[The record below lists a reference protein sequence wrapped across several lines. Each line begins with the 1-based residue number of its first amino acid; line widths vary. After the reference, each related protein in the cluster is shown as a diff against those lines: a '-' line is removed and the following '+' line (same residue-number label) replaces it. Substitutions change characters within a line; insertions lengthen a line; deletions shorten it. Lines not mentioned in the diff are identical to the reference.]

1 MNSISKKVLVGYLL
15 VLLVTIIASV
25 TLFGAASV
33 VNHRTD
39 EFIGQTLPQLSD
51 VQEVQ
56 QSLDTIQIAAYGL
69 YGTMIDVADFDKVIK
84 KNQETLNQ
92 RLTRSNI
99 TSSDNSQVV
108 GSQSKKLFTI
118 MAKLQQIMAAEEVDW
133 DAAREILAEVD
144 SQSKK
149 ISSTLLKI
157 KESISHDANMSS
169 KVIRAEISD
178 IQWLVVILLISI
190 IIVAIIAYALT
201 HKKVTRPIRE
211 LATELDVV
219 AKNYDLTVVVA
230 EQSKDEIGVAAQSV
244 NRLLSTFKDGIND
257 VRNIANNI
265 NLLVCELGQSSQT
278 ADEQVAL
285 LNEKIESLLNE
296 MLQLEQQITQG
307 FHQSN
312 SASEKAKQG
321 AEEVKEGADQVS
333 KTSTGI
339 AALAQDI
346 EASSEMLLELRK
358 SGDKVSTVVGTI
370 AEIADQTNLLALN
383 AAIEAARAGE
393 SGRGFA
399 VVADEV
405 RTLATRTHQ
414 STIEINAMLAT
425 IVSSISQVVSSMEK
439 NQIQANQAVE
449 LSQKTV
455 GSLSL
460 IQSTILALSNES
472 SEAAQQAESSHH
484 QVVTMRSWLD
494 QFKTV
499 GDAVCQGSME
509 TRETSLKMTE
519 LAASF
524 NQSVEKFRTK

>member
-1 MNSISKKVLVGYLL
+1 MNSISKKVLMGYLL
-15 VLLVTIIASV
+15 VLLVAIIASV

-33 VNHRTD
+33 VNQRTD
-39 EFIGQTLPQLSD
+39 QFIGQTLPQLNNI
-51 VQEVQ
+51 QEVQ

-69 YGTMIDVADFDKVIK
+69 YGTMIEVDGFK
-84 KNQETLNQ
+84 KTLNTNKQ
-92 RLTRSNI
+92 ILNQHLTN
-99 TSSDNSQVV
+99 SSIASSTAYQAVA
-108 GSQSKKLFTI
+108 SQSKTLFTV
-118 MAKLQQIMAAEEVDW
+118 MVRLQQVMAEEEVDW
-133 DAAREILAEVD
+133 DAAREILGEID
-144 SQSKK
+144 KQGKS
-149 ISSTLLKI
+149 ISSKLMKI
-157 KESISHDANMSS
+157 KNGISQDANLSS
-169 KVIRAEISD
+169 QVIRAEISD
-178 IQWLVVILLISI
+178 IQQLIIALLISI
-190 IIVAIIAYALT
+190 ILVAVIAYTLS
-201 HKKVTRPIRE
+201 HKKIAQPIRE
-211 LATELDVV
+211 LAAELD
-219 AKNYDLTVVVA
+219 AAAQHYDLTVTVP

-244 NRLLSTFKDGIND
+244 NRLLSTFKVGIND
-257 VRNIANNI
+257 VREIANNI

-278 ADEQVAL
+278 ADEQVSL
-285 LNEKIESLLNE
+285 LNEKIEALLSE
-296 MLQLEQQITQG
+296 MLLLEQQIEQA

-312 SASEKAKQG
+312 SASQKAKQG
-321 AEEVKEGADQVS
+321 AEEVQDGAEQVA

-339 AALAQDI
+339 AALARDI
-346 EASSEMLLELRK
+346 ESSSEMLLELRK

-414 STIEINAMLAT
+414 STIEINSMLAT

-439 NQIQANQAVE
+439 NQTHADEAVE

-455 GSLSL
+455 DSLSL
-460 IQSTILALSNES
+460 IQNTILALSHES
-472 SEAAQQAESSHH
+472 SEASQQAESSHS
-484 QVVTMRSWLD
+484 QVVTMRNWVD

-509 TRETSLKMTE
+509 TRETSLKMTD

-524 NQSVEKFRTK
+524 NQSVEKFRT

>member
-1 MNSISKKVLVGYLL
+1 MNSISKKVLMGYLL
-15 VLLVTIIASV
+15 VLLVAIIASV

-33 VNHRTD
+33 VNQRT
-39 EFIGQTLPQLSD
+39 EQFVEQTLPQLND
-51 VQEVQ
+51 IQEIQ

-69 YGTMIDVADFDKVIK
+69 YGTMVDVNDFDKVLK
-84 KNQETLNQ
+84 KSRKMLNQ
-92 RLTRSNI
+92 RFNNGRI
-99 TSSDNSQVV
+99 TSSSNYQAVA
-108 GSQSKKLFTI
+108 SQSKTLFTI
-118 MAKLQQIMAAEEVDW
+118 MVRLQQVMAADEVDW
-133 DAAREILAEVD
+133 DDARDILVEID
-144 SQSKK
+144 SQSKS
-149 ISSTLLKI
+149 ISAKLLKI
-157 KESISHDANMSS
+157 KSRISQDANLSS
-169 KVIRAEISD
+169 QVIIEEISD
-178 IQWLVVILLISI
+178 IQKLVAALLLSI
-190 IIVAIIAYALT
+190 IIVAVIAYTLS
-201 HKKVTRPIRE
+201 HKKIALPIRE
-211 LATELDVV
+211 LAAELDV
-219 AKNYDLTVVVA
+219 AAQHYDLTVVVA
-230 EQSKDEIGVAAQSV
+230 EQSKDEIGEAAQSV
-244 NRLLSTFKDGIND
+244 NRLLSTFKGGIKD
-257 VRNIANNI
+257 VRDIANNI
-265 NLLVCELGQSSQT
+265 NSLVSELGQSSQT
-278 ADEQVAL
+278 ADEQV
-285 LNEKIESLLNE
+285 SLLNE
-296 MLQLEQQITQG
+296 RIEALLSEMLLLEQQIEQA

-312 SASEKAKQG
+312 SASKKAKQG
-321 AEEVKEGADQVS
+321 AEEVQEGAEQVS

-339 AALAQDI
+339 AILARDI
-346 EASSEMLLELRK
+346 ESSAEMLLELRK

-414 STIEINAMLAT
+414 STIEINSMLAT

-439 NQIQANQAVE
+439 NQTHADEAVE

-455 GSLSL
+455 DSLSL

-472 SEAAQQAESSHH
+472 SEAAQQAESSHS
-484 QVVTMRSWLD
+484 QVVTMRNWVD

-524 NQSVEKFRTK
+524 NQSVEKFRT